1 MKPRGKLIG
10 IIKQGHEEE
19 VSRERARETERRT
32 GGYCFKF
39 VWFVHTP
46 GNGQLVREEVEATS
60 SKQVTTGRQ
69 WPLQGAGRRRRAAAW
84 RETSQERRRQKREE
98 DGGRSGVVSRI
109 E

>member
-19 VSRERARETERRT
+19 VREREGGREGGMRCPT
-32 GGYCFKF
+32 GGYCFNF

-46 GNGQLVREEVEATS
+46 GSGQLSGEEVEATS

-69 WPLQGAGRRRRAAAW
+69 WPP
-84 RETSQERRRQKREE
+84 
-98 DGGRSGVVSRI
+98 
-109 E
+109 